1 MTAAI
6 EARKQRAA
14 TLSLAFNICSA
25 LLKVVGAVLTGSVSL
40 LSEAMHSTTDVLSS
54 FMALLSVRA
63 ASVPPD
69 EEHPYGH
76 GKIENLTAFGEAI
89 LLLGVVVYVLIEAI
103 HRLIVG
109 GLVEQLDV
117 ALAIMAVSTLG
128 SLFTGIYV
136 RKVARESRSMALEGN
151 SQHLFVD
158 FWTSLGVLVALLIT
172 RVTGWNQADSVLAI
186 LLAAFLGNEARKMA
200 HETFHQI
207 IDHKLPDE
215 EIAQIRAIL
224 DAEQGLMNYHRLR
237 SRLSG
242 AVRYIDFHIVVPRE
256 WSVVQAHDLADRLEK
271 TIQTELAPAVA
282 VVHVDPFDPA
292 KAGPKLTS
300 ETG

>member
-14 TLSLAFNICSA
+14 TVSLAFNVVSA
-25 LLKVVGAVLTGSVSL
+25 LLKVVGAVVTGSVSL

-63 ASVPPD
+63 AAVPPD
-69 EEHPYGH
+69 EDHPYGH

-89 LLLGVVVYVLIEAI
+89 LLLGVVLYVVIEAV

-109 GLVEQLDV
+109 GLVEKLDV
-117 ALAIMAVSTLG
+117 ALVIMATSTVG
-128 SLFTGIYV
+128 SLLAGIYV

-158 FWTSLGVLVALLIT
+158 FWTSLGVLAAPLIT
-172 RVTGWNQADSVLAI
+172 RPTGRPQADSVLAI
-186 LLAAFLGNEARKMA
+186 MLAFFLGNEARKMA

-207 IDHKLPDE
+207 IDHKLPDDD
-215 EIAQIRAIL
+215 IAQIRAIL
-224 DAEQGLMNYHRLR
+224 DSEPELLSYHRLR
-237 SRLSG
+237 TRLGG
-242 AVRYIDFHIVVPRE
+242 AVRYADFHIVVPRD
-256 WSVVQAHDLADRLEK
+256 WSLLKAHDLADRLEK
-271 TIQTELAPAVA
+271 RVQHELAPAVA

-292 KAGPKLTS
+292 KVGK
-300 ETG
+300 